1 MKILKNSLRS
11 FLLLLNKNNY
21 QILKI
26 HTINILSYFGFSNS
40 QNRMDISIIDF
51 FNHKQNGI
59 CMEVGGADGID
70 QSNSLYLERK
80 YNWKTYLIEPTSHQ
94 FELCKKFR
102 KKATVDKYAFV
113 SKESFK
119 VTKNI
124 DIELN
129 GLMSKIGSPDFDSSP
144 TNENIENV
152 QTNTLDNY
160 FKNNKI
166 TSIDILILDVEFYEI
181 NVLDGYTS
189 DTNIIDYLLVETWHP
204 EEFDSFANK
213 RGWKFIKKVGDDR
226 LYALSN
232 QTLRL
237 DA

>member
-1 MKILKNSLRS
+1 MRKIFKNLTTR
-11 FLLLLNKNNY
+11 LLLLIGKSKY
-21 QILKI
+21 QKLKI
-26 HTINILSYFGFSNS
+26 HILFFLSYFGFSNS
-40 QNRMDISIIDF
+40 QNRMDIAIIEF
-51 FNHKQNGI
+51 FNHKKNGI

-80 YNWKTYLIEPTSHQ
+80 YNWNTYLIEPTSHQ

-102 KKATVDKYAFV
+102 KKATVDRYAFC
-113 SKESFK
+113 SNESFK
-119 VTKNI
+119 VTKSI

-129 GLMSKIGSPDFDSSP
+129 GLMSKISSLNNNLSPI
-144 TNENIENV
+144 TENIENV
-152 QTNTLDNY
+152 PTNTLDNY

-189 DTNIIDYLLVETWHP
+189 NTNIIDYLLVEAWHP
-204 EEFDSFANK
+204 KDFDSYANK
-213 RGWKFIKKVGDDR
+213 QGWKFIKKIGTDR

-232 QTLRL
+232 QALKT
-237 DA
+237 